1 MNKKTIIFAT
11 GVFLQPVQITDSE
24 GNTSWRW
31 VATHFEDDSFL
42 NGKTCNP
49 IAQSETIEGLLIV
62 DEEEE

>member
-11 GVFLQPVQITDSE
+11 GAFLQPVQITDNN
-24 GNTSWRW
+24 GNTSWKW
-31 VATHFEDDSFL
+31 VATEFEDDSFL
-42 NGKTCNP
+42 GGDTCNP